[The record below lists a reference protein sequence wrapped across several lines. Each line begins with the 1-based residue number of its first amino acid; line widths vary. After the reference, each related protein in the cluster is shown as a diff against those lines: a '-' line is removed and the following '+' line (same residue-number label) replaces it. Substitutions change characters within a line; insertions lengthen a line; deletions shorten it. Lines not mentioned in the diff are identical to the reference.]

1 MTKVILQ
8 TDNAWTRKKIESA
21 IDSERILLQRALRKT
36 EDKVKAFEQKYGN
49 LDRASLY
56 GKIDDMELLEW
67 EGESEVSQKLKEQLA
82 SFQKSRAGIG
92 AAVPPRIHRLEHRI
106 KKIHCGFVG
115 RIKRPSS
122 LADLFA
128 HIQFYSIEEFPT
140 YHN

>member
-21 IDSERILLQRALRKT
+21 IDLERILLQRALRKT

-67 EGESEVSQKLKEQLA
+67 EGESEVSQKLREQLA
-82 SFQKSRAGIG
+82 SFQEIT
-92 AAVPPRIHRLEHRI
+92 
-106 KKIHCGFVG
+106 
-115 RIKRPSS
+115 
-122 LADLFA
+122 
-128 HIQFYSIEEFPT
+128 IE
-140 YHN
+140 YQ

>member
-67 EGESEVSQKLKEQLA
+67 EGESEVSQKLREQLA
-82 SFQKSRAGIG
+82 SFQEIT
-92 AAVPPRIHRLEHRI
+92 
-106 KKIHCGFVG
+106 
-115 RIKRPSS
+115 
-122 LADLFA
+122 
-128 HIQFYSIEEFPT
+128 IE
-140 YHN
+140 YQ